1 VKRSNMNLVFLPELL
16 LILGSL
22 AVFVIA
28 LGSGR
33 DRMAARVTAI
43 TAIAATAACAATL
56 GLQGEMFFHAYR
68 VDLFSQLFKLFIA
81 AGLAA
86 VALFGRGLRDIRDDV
101 RPEYFLFLLLGSLG
115 LLMLV
120 SSVELISL
128 VVSLELSSCA
138 LYLLVPLRREGPGL
152 RTQMEAAAKYVM
164 FGVVATGVLLFG
176 MSYLFGMTGSTYF
189 VDLAPALAARWSDP
203 AAVAAISLTLLG
215 LFFKLAAFPMHVWAP
230 DVYQG
235 ASDETTAYVA
245 AVPKVAAV
253 AVLIRFLLCAD
264 PSDGRLT
271 LLLTISSVGSMFL
284 GNLVALVQ
292 KDLKRMLGYSTIAHA
307 GYVMMG
313 LAALREG
320 GYGAA
325 IFYIIGFM
333 VMNLTAFLVICQI
346 SRDGKNPLI
355 DDLAGLHSRSPLA
368 ALILAGSMFA
378 LAGIPP
384 FVGFIG
390 KFQLMAA
397 ALDRGLVILVILAAT
412 NTAVGIYYYLNIV
425 RVIYFE
431 EAGERPAVTLSRRT
445 AVLGVVLF
453 LAVIIMGIL
462 PSHVLD
468 AAVSGVRGQT
478 HRENIQNSLPER

>member
-1 VKRSNMNLVFLPELL
+1 MDFHMNLILFLPELI
-16 LILGSL
+16 LILGCL
-22 AVFVIA
+22 TVFVIA
-28 LGSGR
+28 LGCGR
-33 DRMAARVTAI
+33 DRRAARVTAI
-43 TAIAATAACAATL
+43 TALAAMAAAAATL
-56 GLQGEMFFHAYR
+56 GLVGDLFFRAYR

-81 AGLAA
+81 GGLAS
-86 VALFGRGLRDIRDDV
+86 VALFGRGLREIRDDV
-101 RPEYFLFLLLGSLG
+101 RPEYFLLLLLGSLG
-115 LLMLV
+115 LVMLV

-128 VVSLELSSCA
+128 TVSLELSSCA

-152 RTQMEAAAKYVM
+152 RIQMESAAKYVM

-189 VDLAPALAARWSDP
+189 VDIAPALASRWSDP
-203 AAVAAISLTLLG
+203 AAAVAVSLTLLG
-215 LFFKLAAFPMHVWAP
+215 LFFKLAAFPMQLWAP

-235 ASDETTAYVA
+235 ASDETTAFVA

-253 AVLIRFLLCAD
+253 AVLIRFLLCAH
-264 PSDGRLT
+264 PSDASVT
-271 LLLTISSVGSMFL
+271 LLLTVSSIGSMFL

-292 KDLKRMLGYSTIAHA
+292 KDLKRMLGYSTISHA
-307 GYVMMG
+307 GYVMLG
-313 LAALREG
+313 LVTMREG

-333 VMNLTAFLVICQI
+333 AMNLTAFLVICRV
-346 SRDGKNPLI
+346 SPEDRNALI
-355 DDLAGLHSRSPLA
+355 DDLAGLHSRGPLA

-397 ALDRGLVILVILAAT
+397 ALERGMVALVVIAAV
-412 NTAVGIYYYLNIV
+412 NTAIGIYYYLNVV

-431 EAGERPAVTLSRRT
+431 AAGELPAVRLCRRDT
-445 AVLGVVLF
+445 VLGVVLF
-453 LAVIIMGIL
+453 LAVIILGIL
-462 PSHVLD
+462 PAPLLD
-468 AAVSGVRGQT
+468 ASIAAVRG
-478 HRENIQNSLPER
+478 LGF

>member
-1 VKRSNMNLVFLPELL
+1 MKYLLFLPELI

-22 AVFVIA
+22 TVFILA

-33 DRMAARVTAI
+33 DLLAARVTAI
-43 TAIAATAACAATL
+43 AALAAAAASAATL
-56 GLQGEMFFHAYR
+56 GLQGDLFFLAYR

-81 AGLAA
+81 GGLAA
-86 VALFGRGLRDIRDDV
+86 VALFGRELPDIRDDV
-101 RPEYFLFLLLGSLG
+101 RPEYFLLLLLGSLG

-128 VVSLELSSCA
+128 VVALELSSCA

-152 RTQMEAAAKYVM
+152 RIQMESAAKYAM
-164 FGVVATGVLLFG
+164 FGVAATGVLLFG

-189 VDLAPALAARWSDP
+189 VDLAPALATRWSDP

-215 LFFKLAAFPMHVWAP
+215 LFFKLAAFPMHLWAP

-235 ASDETTAYVA
+235 AANETTAFVA

-264 PSDGRLT
+264 PSDARLT
-271 LLLTISSVGSMFL
+271 LLLTISSIGSMFL

-307 GYVMMG
+307 GYVMLGFAAMG
-313 LAALREG
+313 QG

-333 VMNLTAFLVICQI
+333 AMNLTAFLVICRV
-346 SRDGKNPLI
+346 SPEGRNPLVN
-355 DDLAGLHSRSPLA
+355 DLAGLHSRAPLA
-368 ALILAGSMFA
+368 ALMLAGSMFA

-397 ALDRGLVILVILAAT
+397 ALDRGLVALVIIAAV
-412 NTAVGIYYYLNIV
+412 NTAIGVYYYLNVV

-431 EAGERPAVTLSRRT
+431 PAGDLPGVRLARLD
-445 AVLGVVLF
+445 AVLGVALF
-453 LAVIIMGIL
+453 LIIIIMGIL
-462 PSHVLD
+462 PAPLLD
-468 AAVSGVRGQT
+468 AAVASVRGMGF
-478 HRENIQNSLPER
+478 